1 MKMKILDCTLRDGG
15 YYTNWD
21 FDKGVVETYIRNLN
35 ALPIDYIELGYRNKT
50 QSEYLGQFGYCPVS
64 TLQYIRSLSEK
75 KLAIMLNEKDCLSSD
90 LELLLDPIKGVVNMV
105 RLAVD
110 PKNFDRAIIL
120 AKMVKAMGFKV
131 AYNTMYMSTWDDL
144 KDFYPKLS
152 QLDEVTDLF
161 CMVDSFGSMTPEL
174 VRHTIE
180 EVRRHTNVTLG
191 FHGHNN
197 LQLALIN
204 TLTALEKGVEI
215 VDATILGMGRGAG
228 NLNMELL
235 LTYLNK
241 HQKLHVDFNRLSEVI
256 QAFEP
261 LLKKCSWGTNLPYM
275 LSGANSIPQK
285 EVMAWVQN
293 RVYSFNNIVRALDN
307 RKEGVQDNAKYP
319 VISINQTYE
328 QVLVIG
334 GGPSVKEHIDGLKTF
349 VQQCKTALVFAT
361 ARYAELFSEIE
372 CPKYYILV
380 GNEGKRLAEKTKR
393 EEFSQICILP
403 PYPRTMGTA
412 VPDFAKGQ
420 TYELA
425 SVDIIGK
432 YADSCTTI
440 ALQLAYELSHN
451 DVYIVGYD
459 GYSGVA
465 LTEKE
470 LTLNKENR
478 EIFELYKHNT
488 SRQLISL
495 LPTLYA
501 ELKVESLY
509 SNL

>member
-1 MKMKILDCTLRDGG
+1 MQILDCTLRDGG

-21 FDKGVVETYIRNLN
+21 FDKGVVETYTRNLN

-50 QSEYLGQFGYCPVS
+50 QTEYIGQFGYCPVS
-64 TLQYIRSLSEK
+64 TLQHIRSLSEK
-75 KLAIMLNEKDCLSSD
+75 KLAIMLNEKDYLPSD
-90 LELLLDPIKGVVNMV
+90 LVHLIEPIKGVISMV

-120 AKMVKAMGFKV
+120 AKAVKAMGFEV
-131 AYNTMYMSTWDDL
+131 AFNTMYMSTWNDL
-144 KDFYPKLS
+144 MDFYSKLS
-152 QLDEVTDLF
+152 QLNGVADLF

-174 VRHTIE
+174 VKMTIQ
-180 EVRRHTNVTLG
+180 EVRKHTNVRLG

-204 TLTALEKGVEI
+204 TLTALENGVEI

-241 HQKLHVDFNRLSEVI
+241 HQNLQVDFNRLSEVI

-307 RKEGVQDNAKYP
+307 RKEGMQDNAKYP
-319 VISINQTYE
+319 VISINQTYK
-328 QVLVIG
+328 QVVIIG
-334 GGPSVKEHIDGLKTF
+334 GGPSVKEHIDGIKTF
-349 VQQCKTALVFAT
+349 VRNCEPALIFAT
-361 ARYAELFSEIE
+361 SRYAELFAEIK
-372 CPKYYILV
+372 CQKFYVLV
-380 GNEGKRLAEKTKR
+380 GNEGKRLTEKTKG

-403 PYPRTMGTA
+403 PYPRTMGTE

-425 SVDIIGK
+425 NVDIIGK

-440 ALQLAYELSHN
+440 ALQLAYELNHN

-459 GYSGVA
+459 GYSGVT

-509 SNL
+509 SNF

>member
-1 MKMKILDCTLRDGG
+1 MKLLDCTLRDGG

-21 FDKGVVETYIRNLN
+21 FDDGVVETYIRNLN
-35 ALPIDYIELGYRNKT
+35 TLPIDYIELGYRNKT
-50 QSEYLGQFGYCPVS
+50 QSEYLGQFAYCPFS
-64 TLQYIRSLSEK
+64 TLQHIRSLSDK
-75 KLAIMLNEKDCLSSD
+75 KLAIMLNEKDYLPYD
-90 LELLLDPIKGVVNMV
+90 LELLLEPIKSVIDMV

-120 AKMVKAMGFKV
+120 AKAVKAMDFEV
-131 AYNTMYMSTWDDL
+131 AFNTMYMSTWNDL
-144 KDFYPKLS
+144 KDFYSKLS
-152 QLDEVTDLF
+152 QLDGIVDLL
-161 CMVDSFGSMTPEL
+161 CMVDSFGSMTPASVISTVKEA
-174 VRHTIE
+174 RKY
-180 EVRRHTNVTLG
+180 TNVTLG

-204 TLTALEKGVEI
+204 TLAAIENGVEI

-241 HQKLHVDFNRLSEVI
+241 YKNLHVDFNRLGDAI
-256 QAFEP
+256 QAFDP
-261 LLKKCSWGTNLPYM
+261 LRQKCNWGTNLPYM

-307 RKEGVQDNAKYP
+307 RKDGVKDNAKYP
-319 VISINQTYE
+319 VYQAKDRYKHIII
-328 QVLVIG
+328 IG
-334 GGPSVKEHIDGLKTF
+334 GGSSVKAHIEGIKTF
-349 VQQCKTALVFAT
+349 VRNRDIALIFAT
-361 ARYAELFSEIE
+361 SRYAELFAEVA
-372 CPKYYILV
+372 CPKFYILV
-380 GNEGKRLAEKTKR
+380 GNEGKRLTEKTKGK
-393 EEFSQICILP
+393 EFTQTCILP
-403 PYPRTMGTA
+403 PYPRTMGTD

-425 SVDIIGK
+425 NVDMVGK

-451 DVYIVGYD
+451 EVYIVGYD

-470 LTLNKENR
+470 LALNKENR
-478 EIFELYKHNT
+478 EIFELYMHNT
-488 SRQLISL
+488 SKQLISL

-501 ELKVESLY
+501 ELEVVSLY

>member
-1 MKMKILDCTLRDGG
+1 MKILDCTLRDGG

-21 FDKGVVETYIRNLN
+21 FEDKIVETYIQNLN
-35 ALPIDYIELGYRNKT
+35 ALPIDYIELGYRNKP
-50 QSEYLGQFGYCPVS
+50 QAEYMGQYGYCPVS
-64 TLQYIRSLSEK
+64 TLRNIRAISNK
-75 KLAIMLNEKDCLSSD
+75 KLAVMLNEKDTRPDDFDSLLS
-90 LELLLDPIKGVVNMV
+90 PIIGIVDMV

-120 AKMVKAMGFKV
+120 AKAVKAMGFKV
-131 AYNTMYMSTWDDL
+131 AFNTMYMSTWRDL
-144 KDFYPKLS
+144 HDFYQKLV
-152 QLDEVTDLF
+152 QLNGVADLF
-161 CMVDSFGSMTPEL
+161 CMVDSFGSMNPNSVKE
-174 VRHTIE
+174 TIQ
-180 EVRRHTNVTLG
+180 EVRKYTNVTLG

-204 TLTALEKGVEI
+204 TLTALELSVEY

-307 RKEGVQDNAKYP
+307 RKDGVQDNAKYP
-319 VISINQTYE
+319 VFACVRKYP
-328 QVLVIG
+328 QVIIIG
-334 GGPSVKEHIDGLKTF
+334 GGPSVQIHLTGIKTF
-349 VQQCKTALVFAT
+349 INAHETALVFAT
-361 ARYAELFSEIE
+361 ARYAEMFADMQ
-372 CPKYYILV
+372 CPKYYVLV
-380 GNEGKRLAEKTKR
+380 GNEGKRLAEKTKDKD
-393 EEFSQICILP
+393 FNQTCILP
-403 PYPRTMGTA
+403 PYPRTMGTD
-412 VPDFAKGQ
+412 VPEFAEKH
-420 TYELA
+420 TFELGN
-425 SVDIIGK
+425 VDVIGK
-432 YADSCTTI
+432 CADSCTTI
-440 ALQLAYELSHN
+440 ALQLAHELTEG
-451 DVYIVGYD
+451 DVFIAGYD

-470 LTLNKENR
+470 IALNKENR
-478 EIFELYKHNT
+478 EIFELYKRKANRH
-488 SRQLISL
+488 IVSL
-495 LPTLYA
+495 LPTLYS
-501 ELKVESLY
+501 ELDVESIY
-509 SNL
+509 SNI

>member
-1 MKMKILDCTLRDGG
+1 MKILDCTLRDGG

-21 FDKGVVETYIRNLN
+21 FENDVVDTYIYNLN

-64 TLQYIRSLSEK
+64 TIQHICSLSKK
-75 KLAIMLNEKDCLSSD
+75 KLAIMLNEKDCLPAD
-90 LELLLDPIKGVVNMV
+90 LALLLEPIKGVINMV

-110 PKNFDRAIIL
+110 PKNFNRAIIL
-120 AKMVKAMGFKV
+120 AKAVKAMGFEV
-131 AYNTMYMSTWDDL
+131 AFNTMYMSTWNDL
-144 KDFYPKLS
+144 KEFYPQLS
-152 QLDEVTDLF
+152 QLDGVADLF
-161 CMVDSFGSMTPEL
+161 CMVDSFGSMIPEL
-174 VRHTIE
+174 VKTTIE
-180 EVRRHTNVTLG
+180 EVRKHTNVKLG

-204 TLTALEKGVEI
+204 TLTALENGVSV
-215 VDATILGMGRGAG
+215 VDATVLGMGRGAG

-241 HQKLHVDFNRLSEVI
+241 HQNLHVDFNRLGDVI

-261 LLKKCSWGTNLPYM
+261 LHQKCSWGTNLPYM

-307 RKEGVQDNAKYP
+307 RKDGVQDNAKYP
-319 VISINQTYE
+319 VYKAEKRYGQAVI
-328 QVLVIG
+328 IG
-334 GGPSVKEHIDGLKTF
+334 GGPSVKEHIEGIKTF
-349 VQQCKTALVFAT
+349 VNTHNAILIFAT
-361 ARYAELFSEIE
+361 SRYAELFTDIK
-372 CPKYYILV
+372 CPKFYILV
-380 GNEGKRLAEKTKR
+380 GNEGKRLAEKTKG
-393 EEFSQICILP
+393 EEFTQTCILP
-403 PYPRTMGTA
+403 PYPRTMGTD

-425 SVDIIGK
+425 NVGIIGE

-451 DVYIVGYD
+451 EVYIVGYD
-459 GYSGVA
+459 GYNAVA

-470 LTLNKENR
+470 LALNKENR
-478 EIFELYKHNT
+478 EIFELYKRNT
-488 SRQLISL
+488 SKQLISL
-495 LPTLYA
+495 LPTLYN
-501 ELKVESLY
+501 ELKVKSLY